1 MINSCVMNKQK
12 MNDVDKYLSLKR
24 VVMLSLAITIA
35 YYSLFAL
42 SHYFGRPTFAS
53 SNEQEEVDME
63 KDHIVG
69 PNEYVFGAFQ
79 KRCPGLFQADR
90 FQEGYKFVKP
100 RFALVL
106 LFNVPFTFLMIF
118 AVFLYS
124 RKIMSKTYRL
134 HRDELVTNII
144 GSLLIAGVLSSI
156 CTLVQLYIWPYG
168 PGPQRSLIGYISR
181 GMLGDFTLVAIAF
194 IFSYLQRSLYQE
206 KIIAVE
212 NETLRAENLAS
223 RYETLKTQMDPHF
236 LFNSLNTLK
245 SLIDLDTD
253 KADDFVQQLSGVLRY
268 TLKNEEVVTLADELE
283 CVRSY
288 CKMMKMRYGDNLL
301 FDHLI
306 DHDKYDHYYVLPLSI
321 QGLIENAI
329 KHNVISSRQPLTI
342 HILTDDDNHL
352 VISNKI
358 QKKMGKEEGTG
369 IGLANLAERYRIK
382 WNENVEIFDD
392 GTIFRVTLPLK
403 ENEKAL

>member
-1 MINSCVMNKQK
+1 MNKQK
-12 MNDVDKYLSLKR
+12 INDVDKYLSLKR
-24 VVMLSLAITIA
+24 IVMLSLAITIA

-42 SHYFGRPTFAS
+42 SHYFGRPSFAS
-53 SNEQEEVDME
+53 SNEQEEVDLE
-63 KDHIVG
+63 KEHIVG
-69 PNEYVFGAFQ
+69 PNEYTFGEIQ
-79 KRCPGLFQADR
+79 KRWPNLFQADR
-90 FQEGYKFVKP
+90 FQPGYKFVRP
-100 RFALVL
+100 RFSIIL

-118 AVFLYS
+118 AVFLYN
-124 RKIMSKTYRL
+124 RKVMAKTYKR
-134 HRDELVTNII
+134 HSDELMMNII

-168 PGPQRSLIGYISR
+168 PGPQRSIIGYISR

-194 IFSYLQRSLYQE
+194 VFSYLQRSLYQE
-206 KIIAVE
+206 KTIAVE

-245 SLIDLDTD
+245 SLIDIDTD

-268 TLKNEEVVTLADELE
+268 TLKNEEVITLADELD

-288 CKMMKMRYGDNLL
+288 CKMMKMRYGDNLR
-301 FDHLI
+301 FDHYI
-306 DHDKYDHYYVLPLSI
+306 DHEKYDHFYVLPLSI

-329 KHNVISSRQPLTI
+329 KHNVISSKQPLTVQVM
-342 HILTDDDNHL
+342 TDDDNHL
-352 VISNKI
+352 IISNKI
-358 QKKMGKEEGTG
+358 QKKLGKEEGTG
-369 IGLANLAERYRIK
+369 IGLANLVERYRIK

-403 ENEKAL
+403 ENEMSL